1 MNNIIAQPLLFDN
14 KNIRFAV
21 KDGVTY
27 YSVVDVITAL
37 IKDDSLIHQNPS
49 SYWNKLKNRQLKDA
63 LPIWLSMELMKSNGQ
78 LQLSDCSTREQMFE
92 IITYVPSKKVAP
104 FRKWLASLGEIEFQ
118 KMESVDSRSWEKI
131 RDKSKSIRN
140 TLTSSLIKHGVPS
153 SNIGDTTNIL
163 YRYGFGK
170 TASSYRYYKGLT
182 NQNLRDHMTP
192 TELQIT
198 STMETVLDEL
208 MDINNSYGFN
218 MVKEDAVDAGEF
230 GGKMRRELEKLLG
243 RPVVSKDNNLSPKK
257 KLDTKK
263 DKQLV
268 IE

>member
-14 KNIRFAV
+14 KKIRRAIE
-21 KDGVTY
+21 DGITY
-27 YSVVDVITAL
+27 YSVIDVIRS
-37 IKDDSLIHQNPS
+37 IESSKNPQVYWSSLKQRCLEGGIDLFTKCKKV
-49 SYWNKLKNRQLKDA
+49 KLPGLDGKMY
-63 LPIWLSMELMKSNGQ
+63 S
-78 LQLSDCSTREQMFE
+78 SDCAIREKIFE
-92 IITYVPSKKVAP
+92 IITYINHKKTSE
-104 FRKWLASLGEIEFQ
+104 FRAWLAGLAEAEFQ
-118 KMESVDSRSWEKI
+118 KMESGDSRSWEKI

-140 TLTSSLIKHGVPS
+140 TLTSSLIEHGVPS

-170 TASSYRYYKGLT
+170 TASSYRDYKGLT

-218 MVKEDAVDAGEF
+218 MVKEDAIDAGEF
-230 GGKMRRELEKLLG
+230 GGKMRREMERLLG
-243 RPVVSKDNNLSPKK
+243 RPVVSKENNLSSKK

-263 DKQLV
+263 DKKLV